1 MSHAIEVDHLTKRY
15 RLRSEGGRTLKE
27 LLLGQYPPGSEVT
40 ALTDVSFSVDHGET
54 LGVIGANGSGKSTLL
69 KVLAGTSRP
78 TAGRVDVSGRVSAL
92 LEIGAGFH
100 PDFSGRENA
109 YLNGSLL
116 GLSRREMDTVMLGI
130 QEFADIGRFFD
141 APVKTYSSGMY
152 SRLGF
157 AVAIHV
163 EPDVLLV
170 DEVLAVGDE
179 YFQHKC
185 FAKINAFRAG
195 GKTILFV
202 SHDLAAVKRI
212 CGRALFLDAGR
223 IAAEGDVQYVAD
235 AYEDTVRSKEGREL
249 ATATSAKRWG
259 THEIEITAVRLL
271 DAGGADQRVFRS
283 GEPVTIELSY
293 RARRAI
299 DEVTFGV
306 AFYRD
311 DGLACY
317 GSNTTLDGVHVAV
330 RAGEGIVRFH
340 APRFELLEGQYTLDV
355 AAVSPDYADTYD
367 FHSKAYP
374 FRTYGASGEIG
385 VVRIAHGWVHDR
397 AVNS

>member
-1 MSHAIEVDHLTKRY
+1 MNGGDRQGVPSVTAIRAEHLSKNY
-15 RLRSEGGRTLKE
+15 KLRGERTRTLKE
-27 LLLGQYPPGSEVT
+27 TVLRQYAPTERVL
-40 ALTDVSFSVDHGET
+40 ALRDVSFAVQAGESF
-54 LGVIGANGSGKSTLL
+54 GVVGANGSGKSTLL
-69 KVLAGTSRP
+69 KLLAGTAKP
-78 TAGRVDVSGRVSAL
+78 TSGTLEVNGRVTAL

-116 GLSRREMDTVMLGI
+116 GLSRREMDTVMPGI

-249 ATATSAKRWG
+249 ATATS
-259 THEIEITAVRLL
+259 
-271 DAGGADQRVFRS
+271 
-283 GEPVTIELSY
+283 
-293 RARRAI
+293 
-299 DEVTFGV
+299 
-306 AFYRD
+306 
-311 DGLACY
+311 
-317 GSNTTLDGVHVAV
+317 
-330 RAGEGIVRFH
+330 
-340 APRFELLEGQYTLDV
+340 
-355 AAVSPDYADTYD
+355 
-367 FHSKAYP
+367 
-374 FRTYGASGEIG
+374 
-385 VVRIAHGWVHDR
+385 
-397 AVNS
+397 